1 MWKEWTK
8 LIFGEHEFIMFSVCV
23 IFTFEISFW
32 GINSLLYFIENSK
45 SFDHL
50 RLQPEKQKITQQP
63 KTVEKILKLIVKH
76 QISTILGVPVLYFLF
91 NLRGNVL
98 LMEDLPSMLT
108 IFSQLLLFIFIEDAL
123 FFWIHYLLHQP
134 YLMK

>member
-8 LIFGEHEFIMFSVCV
+8 SIFGEQEFLMFFVCV
-23 IFTFEISFW
+23 VVAFEISFW
-32 GINSLLYFIENSK
+32 GFNSFLYFIETSN

-50 RLQPEKQKITQQP
+50 RLQPEKQKISKQP
-63 KTVEKILKLIVKH
+63 KVVEKILKLILKH
-76 QISTILGVPVLYFLF
+76 QISTILGVPVLYYLF
-91 NLRGNVL
+91 NLRGKIL
-98 LMEDLPSMLT
+98 LMEDLPSVLT
-108 IFSQLLLFIFIEDAL
+108 IVSQLLLFILIEDAL